1 MMRKQVTTINTDIID
16 LERSLAVDAMALLG
30 CVGYKVGSY
39 FLMSFVE
46 VGTSIWSG
54 R

>member
-1 MMRKQVTTINTDIID
+1 MMRKQVIINTDIID

-30 CVGYKVGSY
+30 CVGYEVGSY

-54 R
+54 K

>member
-1 MMRKQVTTINTDIID
+1 MMRKQVIINTDIID

-46 VGTSIWSG
+46 VGMSIWSG

>member
-1 MMRKQVTTINTDIID
+1 MMRKQVIINTDIID

>member
-1 MMRKQVTTINTDIID
+1 MMRKQVTNNTDIID
-16 LERSLAVDAMALLG
+16 MERSLAVDAMALLG
-30 CVGYKVGSY
+30 CVRNKVGSY